1 MCRGEVTTRALHE
14 WIPLSRYDLPTILKD
29 VLLRLPSV
37 DAALQVREQSRLP
50 LGVVFSNLLRGHLP
64 SGSDAQVVRNG
75 TSQVRV
81 KSSRIWPFGSRK

>member
-14 WIPLSRYDLPTILKD
+14 WIPLSRYDIPTILKD
-29 VLLRLPSV
+29 VLLLLPFI
-37 DAALQVREQSRLP
+37 DAALQVIEQRRLP
-50 LGVVFSNLLRGHLP
+50 LGGVLPNLLRGHLP
-64 SGSDAQVVRNG
+64 SGSDAQVVRNA